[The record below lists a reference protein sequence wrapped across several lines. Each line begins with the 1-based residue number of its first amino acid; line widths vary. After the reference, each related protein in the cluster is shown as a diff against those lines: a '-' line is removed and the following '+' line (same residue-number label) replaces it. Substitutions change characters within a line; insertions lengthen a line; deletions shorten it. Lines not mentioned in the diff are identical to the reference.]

1 MDMWEKRKI
10 KGYKKYNLVRI
21 GDKKKCT
28 VGGFIYIIF
37 VLITLAQFY
46 KYYVNYFSIYKYY
59 KIRKIIST
67 RYDLQ
72 DIKFRDTLFPLI
84 PKVNIIIQ
92 KYDFKLFDTSFC
104 FRQYN
109 PVIPTQNEINEA
121 KNYENEVPLYKVNLQ
136 TGIIEDIPYFNKKKY
151 DRDTTYKNIDASS
164 KRYLIHN
171 NDNYYNPITDNDKG
185 EIQLIQNENI

>member
-109 PVIPTQNEINEA
+109 PVIPTQNEINKA

-136 TGIIEDIPYFNKKKY
+136 NGIIEDIPYFNKK
-151 DRDTTYKNIDASS
+151 NMI
-164 KRYLIHN
+164 
-171 NDNYYNPITDNDKG
+171 
-185 EIQLIQNENI
+185 EIPHIKILMLLLKDI